1 MPARCASSLPLSLSL
16 FLPPCFSLSRFYKR
30 RVLYLSFFHSPSH
43 SLSFSFLLFY
53 ITSIFLLQPSSSHC
67 PRPSCLF
74 PIPYVFLRLF
84 STIFFLF
91 FFPLYISG
99 SLSLRLS
106 FVSFNSDRPFAKCAK
121 RTLMGKRVKRKERGE
136 KERKE
141 GLERDGLIIERSSHR
156 WERCLSVVD
165 CTLNHCNVHRIF
177 DFVAVTT
184 VAPQTEFILIKREEL

>member
-16 FLPPCFSLSRFYKR
+16 FLPPRFSLSRFYKR

-91 FFPLYISG
+91 FSLSVSLVL
-99 SLSLRLS
+99 SLSLRLC
-106 FVSFNSDRPFAKCAK
+106 FVSFNSDRPFAKCVK

-141 GLERDGLIIERSSHR
+141 G
-156 WERCLSVVD
+156 
-165 CTLNHCNVHRIF
+165 
-177 DFVAVTT
+177 
-184 VAPQTEFILIKREEL
+184 

>member
-1 MPARCASSLPLSLSL
+1 MPARCASSPPPSLFSSHHVFPSLASTNVSRSSIPFLTHSLSL
-16 FLPPCFSLSRFYKR
+16 
-30 RVLYLSFFHSPSH
+30 
-43 SLSFSFLLFY
+43 SFLLFY

-74 PIPYVFLRLF
+74 PIPYMFLRLF

-141 GLERDGLIIERSSHR
+141 G
-156 WERCLSVVD
+156 
-165 CTLNHCNVHRIF
+165 
-177 DFVAVTT
+177 
-184 VAPQTEFILIKREEL
+184 

>member
-1 MPARCASSLPLSLSL
+1 MRELPPSLPLSLPPTTFFPLSL
-16 FLPPCFSLSRFYKR
+16 LQTSLVLPFSFSLT
-30 RVLYLSFFHSPSH
+30 
-43 SLSFSFLLFY
+43 LSFSFLLFY

-74 PIPYVFLRLF
+74 PIPYMFLRLF

-106 FVSFNSDRPFAKCAK
+106 FVSFNSDRPFAKCVK

-141 GLERDGLIIERSSHR
+141 GWTRWLDNWAFVSSMGA
-156 WERCLSVVD
+156 LSFRRR
-165 CTLNHCNVHRIF
+165 LY
-177 DFVAVTT
+177 
-184 VAPQTEFILIKREEL
+184 PQSL

>member
-16 FLPPCFSLSRFYKR
+16 FLPPRFSLSRFYKR

-91 FFPLYISG
+91 FFPLWFLYLWFSF
-99 SLSLRLS
+99 SL
-106 FVSFNSDRPFAKCAK
+106 FGCVSFRLIAIGHSRNARSG
-121 RTLMGKRVKRKERGE
+121 LSWVKG
-136 KERKE
+136 
-141 GLERDGLIIERSSHR
+141 
-156 WERCLSVVD
+156 
-165 CTLNHCNVHRIF
+165 
-177 DFVAVTT
+177 
-184 VAPQTEFILIKREEL
+184 